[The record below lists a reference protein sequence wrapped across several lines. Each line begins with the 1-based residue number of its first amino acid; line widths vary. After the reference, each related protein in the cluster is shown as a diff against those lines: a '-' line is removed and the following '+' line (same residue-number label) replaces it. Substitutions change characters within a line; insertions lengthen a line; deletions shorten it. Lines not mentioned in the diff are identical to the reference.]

1 MSSSNFLSGVTFS
14 WWRDCKVAGEV
25 GRWGVF
31 GDAALL
37 CNAGLWTA
45 ARPAPAWLQG
55 GGD

>member
-1 MSSSNFLSGVTFS
+1 M
-14 WWRDCKVAGEV
+14 AGEV

-55 GGD
+55 GGN